1 MRAFLLGLFVLTI
14 LSVTVLSIRPGGLRQ
29 QLRMAARR
37 FRLVLV
43 LAAIYLLANTVIR
56 IAFPDGW
63 IADYGPVAIA
73 IVLAAAF
80 MVLGQDPATP
90 PAGKQ

>member
-1 MRAFLLGLFVLTI
+1 MRAFLLGLFVLTV

-29 QLRMAARR
+29 QLRLAARR
-37 FRLVLV
+37 FRLVLA
-43 LAAIYLLANTVIR
+43 LAAIYLVADTVIR
-56 IAFPDGW
+56 VAFPDGW

-80 MVLGQDPATP
+80 MVLGQNPATP
-90 PAGKQ
+90 PAGKR